1 MKIAGKLEDKLVKV
15 SRREYIFPA
24 FDYFYETSFFL
35 KNKVYEM
42 TISDFENWISPIF
55 GGRGWGGGGGI
66 LKKSRRTPK
75 FIHLCNIGLKLE
87 KLVSQPDTDYTF
99 NLFIH

>member
-1 MKIAGKLEDKLVKV
+1 
-15 SRREYIFPA
+15 
-24 FDYFYETSFFL
+24 
-35 KNKVYEM
+35 M

-87 KLVSQPDTDYTF
+87 KLV
-99 NLFIH
+99 NLTLTLHLIYSFINSFIFLYRDLWYINK